1 MIGEGEDESQPVL
14 LPEIAALL
22 ELHRF
27 LSPVRGKRR
36 KIWTLILSPAL
47 IEDLW
52 AEIPDQLY
60 LVLRHSSF
68 SDTRQRS
75 PKNYG
80 EAIKRCLL
88 LHMVSSISRKN
99 TLRMPAFTME
109 SLTSTATC
117 ILPASGL
124 LRV

>member
-1 MIGEGEDESQPVL
+1 MTGEGEDESQPVL

-52 AEIPDQLY
+52 AEIPD
-60 LVLRHSSF
+60 
-68 SDTRQRS
+68 
-75 PKNYG
+75 
-80 EAIKRCLL
+80 
-88 LHMVSSISRKN
+88 
-99 TLRMPAFTME
+99 
-109 SLTSTATC
+109 
-117 ILPASGL
+117 
-124 LRV
+124 